1 MAATLFTALF
11 FVIIGGATMIGIYLL
26 EKGGKI

>member
-1 MAATLFTALF
+1 MTEALFTALF
-11 FVIIGGATMIGIYLL
+11 FVIIGGAAMIGIYLL